1 MERSP
6 PSGLAARDH
15 DAAARPHLLG
25 IVDLGADRLVVL
37 LRRDLVESIEQQ
49 DAAPAPASVRQ
60 SCGASP
66 AEQPSS
72 GSWLRDRE
80 CHRAASHL
88 SGGSDG
94 GARTPG
100 RVIQPLGS
108 TRTRRA
114 VDRSAVLAWPHR
126 RTREPEHQG
135 WWTSLRPDLQ
145 ESGSSDDPERLL
157 RLRCSAR
164 GSHLAGADELERTLR
179 QELDIV
185 LLPFAGQQSSG
196 GGGRRGCAPGSGRR
210 IGDRSSGRRPRR
222 QTRRE
227 RMSTTIRACPVRNR
241 AGARQ

>member
-1 MERSP
+1 MERSRHP
-6 PSGLAARDH
+6 ALRH
-15 DAAARPHLLG
+15 VTTAAARPHLLG
-25 IVDLGADRLVVL
+25 IVRSS
-37 LRRDLVESIEQQ
+37 RRSTRSPSPKRPRRVHRQQ
-49 DAAPAPASVRQ
+49 DAAPPLQRAFDKVAGHLPTNSHRQ
-60 SCGASP
+60 DPGCGIANVI
-66 AEQPSS
+66 EQRRIFP
-72 GSWLRDRE
+72 E
-80 CHRAASHL
+80 AATEGHVP
-88 SGGSDG
+88 
-94 GARTPG
+94 PG

-114 VDRSAVLAWPHR
+114 VNRSAVLAWPHR

-135 WWTSLRPDLQ
+135 WWTSLARFQ

-164 GSHLAGADELERTLR
+164 GSRPFRGADELERTLR

-196 GGGRRGCAPGSGRR
+196 GRGRRGCAPGSGRR

-227 RMSTTIRACPVRNR
+227 RMSTTIRLAP
-241 AGARQ
+241 